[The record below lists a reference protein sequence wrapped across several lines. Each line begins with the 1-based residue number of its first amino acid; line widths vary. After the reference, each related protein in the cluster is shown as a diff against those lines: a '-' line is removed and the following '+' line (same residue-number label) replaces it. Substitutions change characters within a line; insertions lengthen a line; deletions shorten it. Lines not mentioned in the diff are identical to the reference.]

1 MEIKSNSSRRIQ
13 SITMVAPVVVLLLC
27 VVLTSTPT
35 VSAKG
40 PLPAGVPAEAPT
52 MMADSPTVM
61 ANSPTMSGS
70 DDCFSK
76 VLNMSDC
83 LTYVET
89 GSNLTTPDKG
99 CCPSFAGLVESS
111 PICLCQLLGNSSS
124 LGIQLDVNKSLNLP
138 KVCKVETPP
147 VSLCATIGIPVGG
160 GGPASSPG
168 PMSPGGA
175 PTGSMETMGPMA
187 MGHSPDT
194 SLPPSPNGS
203 SFIQSSILIYLFGL
217 VIATIL

>member
-1 MEIKSNSSRRIQ
+1 MEIISNCSRRTQ
-13 SITMVAPVVVLLLC
+13 NITMVAPVVVLLLC

-35 VSAKG
+35 VSAQG

-52 MMADSPTVM
+52 MMADSPTM
-61 ANSPTMSGS
+61 IADSPTMSGS

-83 LTYVET
+83 LTYVKT

-147 VSLCATIGIPVGG
+147 VSLCATIGIPVG
-160 GGPASSPG
+160 PS
-168 PMSPGGA
+168 MSPGGA
-175 PTGSMETMGPMA
+175 PRGSMEPMGPMGS

-194 SLPPSPNGS
+194 SLPPSPNDS
-203 SFIQSSILIYLFGL
+203 SFIRSSILVYLFGL
-217 VIATIL
+217 VVATIL

>member
-35 VSAKG
+35 VSAQG

-52 MMADSPTVM
+52 MMADSPT
-61 ANSPTMSGS
+61 MSDS

-147 VSLCATIGIPVGG
+147 VSLCATIGIPVG
-160 GGPASSPG
+160 ASSPG
-168 PMSPGGA
+168 GSMSPGGA
-175 PTGSMETMGPMA
+175 PTGSMEAMGPMA

-194 SLPPSPNGS
+194 SLPPSPNTS
-203 SFIQSSILIYLFGL
+203 SFIKSSILVYLFGL
-217 VIATIL
+217 VVATIL